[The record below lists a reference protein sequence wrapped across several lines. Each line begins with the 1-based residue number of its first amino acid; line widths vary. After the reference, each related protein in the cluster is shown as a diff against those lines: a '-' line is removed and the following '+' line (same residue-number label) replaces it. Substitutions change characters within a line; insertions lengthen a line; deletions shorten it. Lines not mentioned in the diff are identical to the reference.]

1 MLRGSEERRMLTTI
15 VAFALLA
22 GSEGLPAVDLSE
34 PRKPGRDPNRLVC
47 KYSDEPGS
55 RIQRRKVCY
64 SAAEWAER
72 KRIEFQYLL
81 EKQYNGAK

>member
-1 MLRGSEERRMLTTI
+1 MLTTI
-15 VAFALLA
+15 VAFALL

-34 PRKPGRDPNRLVC
+34 PRTRVRDPNRVVC

-55 RIQRRKVCY
+55 RLQRRKVCQT
-64 SAAEWAER
+64 AAEWAER
-72 KRIEFQYLL
+72 KRIEFQNLL

>member
-1 MLRGSEERRMLTTI
+1 MFSTI

-34 PRKPGRDPNRLVC
+34 PRKQRLYNPDRVIC

-55 RIQRRKVCY
+55 RIQRRKVCHTE
-64 SAAEWAER
+64 AEWAER
-72 KRIEFQYLL
+72 KRIEFQHLL
-81 EKQYNGAK
+81 LKQYNGAQ